1 MTDRSPDSIDRTVAK
16 TRQWIDETAAELGTE
31 DRREAYRV
39 LRAFLRVVRD
49 RVGVNEAAQLAAQLP
64 ELLRGAFYEN
74 WVPSRT
80 PERYRDRDTF
90 LRKLAEQALLA
101 GETDASY
108 AATATMRVLR
118 RHVSE
123 GELDDVLANFPADVR
138 ELLGPSARAARVE
151 ALLDARLGSDEHARA
166 DPSRAG

>member
-1 MTDRSPDSIDRTVAK
+1 MTSPDSIDATVAK
-16 TRQWIDETAAELGTE
+16 TREWIDETAAELGTE

-39 LRAFLRVVRD
+39 LRAFLHVVRD
-49 RVGVNEAAQLAAQLP
+49 RIGVNEAAQLAAQLP
-64 ELLRGAFYEN
+64 QLLRGAFYEN

-101 GETDASY
+101 GETEASC
-108 AATATMRVLR
+108 AAAAAMRVLR

-123 GELDDVLANFPADVR
+123 GELEDVLAKFPVELR
-138 ELLGPSARAARVE
+138 ELLETARSA
-151 ALLDARLGSDEHARA
+151 
-166 DPSRAG
+166 